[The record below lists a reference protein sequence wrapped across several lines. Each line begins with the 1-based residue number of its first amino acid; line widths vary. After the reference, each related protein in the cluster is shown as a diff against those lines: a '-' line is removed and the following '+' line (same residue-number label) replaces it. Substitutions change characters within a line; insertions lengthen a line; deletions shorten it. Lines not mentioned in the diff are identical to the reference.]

1 MSWRSLRTVPSAIA
15 AIALMVSGP
24 PTEAGGP
31 SGTVPPVVWA
41 STGSGRPTSATQ
53 PEEIPLGFPNWGVEG
68 DKPLAELGQS
78 VSSAG
83 DVNGDGFDDVIVGAH
98 GYSHGYPYEGSAL
111 AYLGSGSGLS
121 RTPAW
126 VATGGKKY
134 AGLGDSVAGA
144 GDVNGDG
151 YDDVIVST
159 VLGQVFG
166 FLGSASGLSPTAD
179 WVVTGEQPEDGFG
192 GAIGTAGDVNGDGY
206 DDVVIGAPS
215 HDGEASWDGRAYLYL
230 GSPTGSQMTP
240 AWTADGGKAGASFGF
255 SVLTAGDV
263 NGDGYDDVVIGAI
276 TYSDDQDNEGRAY
289 VFDGS
294 AAGLSEAPS
303 WIAEGN
309 QETALFG
316 ISVGTAGDTN
326 ADGYDDV
333 IVGATNID
341 GEVEG
346 QGRAFVYRG
355 SAGGLSSIP
364 AWTVDGDDEVNAE
377 FGFSVATAGD
387 VNRDGFDDVVVGE
400 PYYGNVVGS
409 AFLFLGP
416 TPRAGDD
423 ALVLQPKHGGGFMG
437 CSVATAGDVNGDGRA
452 DVLVGAKWW
461 DDGQDDEGV
470 VFAYYG

>member
-1 MSWRSLRTVPSAIA
+1 MA
-15 AIALMVSGP
+15 ALILIF
-24 PTEAGGP
+24 E
-31 SGTVPPVVWA
+31 
-41 STGSGRPTSATQ
+41 STGAASARGASGRAESTSYPAQ
-53 PEEIPLGFPNWGVEG
+53 VPLGYPNWGFEA
-68 DKPLAELGQS
+68 DKPLAQLGQS

-83 DVNGDGFDDVIVGAH
+83 DVNGDGYDDVIVGAH
-98 GYSHGYPYEGSAL
+98 GYSHEYAYEGSAL
-111 AYLGSGSGLS
+111 AFLGSRAGLS
-121 RTPAW
+121 RTADW
-126 VATGGKKY
+126 VVTGGAKY
-134 AGLGDSVAGA
+134 AGLGGSVAAA

-151 YDDVIVST
+151 YADVVVSGVEWDGET
-159 VLGQVFG
+159 GVGQVFG
-166 FLGSASGLSPTAD
+166 FLGSPSGLSSAAD
-179 WVVTGEQPEDGFG
+179 WVVTGERPGDGFG
-192 GAIGTAGDVNGDGY
+192 GAIGLAGDINGDGY
-206 DDVVIGAPS
+206 DDVVVGAPS
-215 HDGEASWDGRAYLYL
+215 HDGEVSRDGRAYLYL
-230 GSPTGSQMTP
+230 GSPSGLETTP
-240 AWTADGGKAGASFGF
+240 AWTADGGEANAAFGF

-263 NGDGYDDVVIGAI
+263 NGDGFDDVVVGAI
-276 TYSDDQDNEGRAY
+276 TYSNDQDNEGRAF

-294 AAGLSEAPS
+294 ASGLDTEPS

-333 IVGATNID
+333 IVGATNLD

-346 QGRAFVYRG
+346 QGRAFIYRG
-355 SAGGLSSIP
+355 SADGLSLTP
-364 AWTVDGDDEVNAE
+364 AWTVDGDEEVNAE

-416 TPRAGDD
+416 SPSTGGGP
-423 ALVLQPKHGGGFMG
+423 LVLQPKHGAGVMG

-452 DVLVGAKWW
+452 DVLVGAKWM
-461 DDGQDDEGV
+461 DDGQNDEGV